1 MDFEH
6 SDQFTQRVELIIRN
20 FLHIPDEGE
29 HNWKEINQ
37 KLDYLQSQLVDVKL
51 SILQYLKQSF
61 EAIREQLQCDLEA
74 IQIEFQSKNLQQ
86 IPLVK
91 TGEMMVNERIDQ
103 IGLNVQEIEK
113 SLVNKID
120 QLSNKVGTIKM
131 NRDELQEQIK
141 SFDGI
146 DIKLKEARME
156 SQWQGLANVSDQ
168 FWLFKKQFEP
178 LLSGTQQQKKK
189 HSLFT

>member
-20 FLHIPDEGE
+20 FLHIPEEGE

-37 KLDYLQSQLVDVKL
+37 KLDYLQNQLVDVQK

-61 EAIREQLQCDLEA
+61 EAIREQLQCDLES
-74 IQIEFQSKNLQQ
+74 IYIETQSKNLQQ

-91 TGEMMVNERIDQ
+91 TENVMVNERIDQ
-103 IGLNVQEIEK
+103 IGLNIQEIEK

-120 QLSNKVGTIKM
+120 LLSNKVGTIKM

-141 SFDGI
+141 SFD
-146 DIKLKEARME
+146 ARME

-168 FWLFKKQFEP
+168 FWLFKKQFES

-189 HSLFT
+189 YSLFT